1 MSSALARVELMA
13 GEEADAVAEAALEQC
28 PGAIVRRV
36 PGIVQ
41 IEAEGRLAFTCE
53 AVSEI
58 LGRPWTTR
66 ELQIIMA
73 AYAGNID
80 QMDEEGVV
88 LSWRESTSG
97 AAAPTNAT
105 NGRSAI

>member
-1 MSSALARVELMA
+1 MSSSLARMELMA
-13 GEEADAVAEAALEQC
+13 GEEADAVAEAAFEES
-28 PGAIVRRV
+28 PGTVITRV

-41 IEAEGRLAFTCE
+41 IEAEGQLSFTC
-53 AVSEI
+53 ALVSEI

-73 AYAGNID
+73 AYVGNIE

-88 LSWRESTSG
+88 LSWQEAVHPAPARN
-97 AAAPTNAT
+97 PTNGGDPA
-105 NGRSAI
+105 